1 MTLEGLEHLGQVLLD
16 VLESLV
22 VQRVYLERDT
32 LVLDVVEWEAR
43 AYFVDGFKRLNA
55 FLFQEFLGV
64 ALDAH

>member
-1 MTLEGLEHLGQVLLD
+1 MTLEGLEHLRQVLLD

-43 AYFVDGFKRLNA
+43 AHFIDSFKRLNA
-55 FLFQEFLGV
+55 F
-64 ALDAH
+64 